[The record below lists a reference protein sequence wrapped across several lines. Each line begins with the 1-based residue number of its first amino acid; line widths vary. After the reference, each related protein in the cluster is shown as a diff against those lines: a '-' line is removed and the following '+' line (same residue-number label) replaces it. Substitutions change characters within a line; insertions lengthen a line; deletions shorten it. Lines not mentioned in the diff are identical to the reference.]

1 MGHPESPDLAAGV
14 LDSRELLPALAA
26 LPGHLV
32 WRAHARVA
40 LALAQELPDGVDI
53 HAYAALVALA
63 GSEEPRSQQEIADRV
78 SISRT
83 TMARVAAD
91 LVDRGMV
98 ERVRNPA
105 DRRSYA
111 LTRTAA
117 GADAAAEWRSHVDA
131 VQERLLAAY
140 DDDERAAL
148 VALLARVVEG
158 EIAAD
163 TPAELQASVGFL
175 VSKAHAT
182 MHRTFLAHLEPQG
195 LEPRLFGALTAIAA
209 AGPVPQAEL
218 ARLMGVSGA
227 RVVQIVDAL
236 EDRGLVARRRD
247 PDDRRTQLLH
257 LQPGGADAVE
267 HVRAAVDLDR
277 VPPLDA
283 AETARL
289 VLLLRRFVTAP

>member
-1 MGHPESPDLAAGV
+1 MGHPESADLAAGV
-14 LDSRELLPALAA
+14 LDSRELLPALGA

-32 WRAHARVA
+32 WRSHARVA
-40 LALAQELPDGVDI
+40 LALARELPAGVDI

-63 GSEEPRSQQEIADRV
+63 ASDEPRSQQELADLE

-91 LVDRGMV
+91 LVDRGLV

-105 DRRSYA
+105 DRRSYS

-117 GADAAAEWRSHVDA
+117 GAAATDGWRRHVEA
-131 VQERLLAAY
+131 VQERLMTAY
-140 DDDERAAL
+140 DDGEQATL
-148 VALLARVVEG
+148 TALLSRVVEG
-158 EIAAD
+158 EVAPD
-163 TPAELQASVGFL
+163 TPAELRSSVGFL
-175 VSKAHAT
+175 VSKAHAA
-182 MHRTFLAHLEPQG
+182 MHRTFVAHLEPQG

-209 AGPVPQAEL
+209 AGPLPQAEL

-236 EDRGLVARRRD
+236 EDRDLVARHRD

-257 LQPGGADAVE
+257 LQPGGADVLE
-267 HVRAAVDLDR
+267 RVRADVDLDR
-277 VPPLDA
+277 VPPLTT

-289 VLLLRRFVTAP
+289 VVLLRRFVTAP